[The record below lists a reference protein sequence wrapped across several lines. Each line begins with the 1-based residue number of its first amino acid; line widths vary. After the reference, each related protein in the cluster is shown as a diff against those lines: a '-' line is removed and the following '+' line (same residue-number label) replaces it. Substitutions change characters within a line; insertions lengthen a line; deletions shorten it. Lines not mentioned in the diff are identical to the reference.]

1 MPCVLYTA
9 CLCCSDQDNKSPA
22 AHVCVRVSPLQVR
35 DRAMLHLT
43 QLQGGAGGTGAI
55 STDLDIN
62 LSAFESSLRGYLDV
76 DDTQQPFDVVRLL
89 GMFKGA

>member
-1 MPCVLYTA
+1 
-9 CLCCSDQDNKSPA
+9 
-22 AHVCVRVSPLQVR
+22 
-35 DRAMLHLT
+35 MLHLT
-43 QLQGGAGGTGAI
+43 QLQGGAGGMGAI

-89 GMFKGA
+89 GMLKGA